1 MELMRWENLLNSDR
15 LGVKYESKVENG
27 YENHFSNDKDRILFS
42 KEMRILQGKTQVFS
56 MADEYVRN
64 RYSHSLEVSSVGRRI
79 GNVIKGEMFSKNRYM
94 NFDPNYDFASLIE
107 SACLCHDIGHPPLAH
122 VGESAIRVW
131 FAESQLAK
139 KVFDKIDDERLKN
152 DFLHYEGNAQN
163 FRLLSRLMKNH
174 NKGGLQ
180 LTLGTLASVAK
191 YPCDSSFSI
200 DNKIKHAGFKKHG
213 FFYDDAE
220 NFRAVAEGTGLIP
233 VSTSSLAWYRHPLSY
248 IVEAADDICYSI
260 IDIEDAVKMRCV
272 GYQEAIDLI
281 IGIAGEKNA
290 SRIKNIVG
298 NQEKIEEIRE
308 IAIKKMI
315 SEVGEIFVS
324 HESDFLGGC
333 FSGDLISKTS
343 YAENILKLKEFARKN
358 IYVSTPAVSI
368 RAAGYSMIEG
378 LLNGFVG
385 AVEDLNERGDRC
397 SSKSRMF
404 VTLAEKYL
412 LDKKGL
418 VSRDPY
424 KRLLSVTDLISSMSD
439 KQAIDI
445 YRTISGQSL
454 SSY

>member
-1 MELMRWENLLNSDR
+1 MRWENLLNSER
-15 LGVKYESKVENG
+15 LGVNCESKVENG
-27 YENHFSNDKDRILFS
+27 YENHFSNDKDRVLFS

-79 GNVIKGEMFSKNRYM
+79 GNIIKGEMFAKNKFM
-94 NFDPNYDFASLIE
+94 NFDPKYDFASLVE

-131 FAESQLAK
+131 FAESQLAQR
-139 KVFDKIDDERLKN
+139 VFDKFDDDNLKN

-180 LTLGTLASVAK
+180 LTIGTLASVAK

-200 DNKIKHAGFKKHG
+200 NNKIKHAGFKKHG

-220 NFRAVAEGTGLIP
+220 LFRCVADGAGLLP
-233 VSTSSLAWYRHPLSY
+233 VNGSSSAWYRHPLSY
-248 IVEAADDICYSI
+248 VVEAADDICYSI

-272 GYQEAIDLI
+272 GHNDAIDLI
-281 IGIAGEKNA
+281 IGIAGEK
-290 SRIKNIVG
+290 SVSKIKNING

-315 SEVGEIFVS
+315 SEVAENFVNY
-324 HESDFLGGC
+324 EADFLNGT
-333 FSGDLISKTS
+333 FVGDLISKTS
-343 YAENILKLKEFARKN
+343 YSENVLKLKEFARKN

-385 AVEDLNERGDRC
+385 AVEDVSERGEKC

-418 VSRDPY
+418 VSKDAY